1 MADRAVVVSN
11 ALCFLCN
18 KFGKTGSRLLKT
30 ALLDF
35 YDVKVVCD
43 AKCQLIED
51 IEVLKSSLTTVTFPH
66 VPRRRDGEARMSREL
81 DDIFTLLTFL
91 DEQKLLSKLPR
102 YVADNPDAIP
112 PIRLYDSDLNGIITM
127 IRRLADRVDEYSSV
141 LATVSRELQL
151 LQARYA
157 DQWLRCDQQPRQ
169 SATVQPPVERPSA
182 DYNQTAAQKSA
193 VASNVP
199 DWAAMASTPFA
210 HANRFDAL
218 RSADDDDDGHSD
230 AAGQADSF
238 TVTRSRR
245 GRRRARQQSSTN
257 QAMQQ
262 QQQQQQHQDRQQQQQ
277 QPPRARARL
286 LLGKSV
292 NTAMKISAAKQIRK
306 KAVFCV
312 DNISTDCSVDDIKS
326 FVSGLSVQVLTC
338 YEVKP
343 RRRRGDD
350 EVISD
355 RRAFRLCIFDE
366 DRNRLLVDSVWP
378 DSVSISEWFFKS
390 QQRAEQ
396 EQQMDKRRKVATDDV
411 PALSAEG
418 ASVPVTSVATSPTA
432 QLDKSSD
439 ETVVEIH
446 MDSDGV

>member
-1 MADRAVVVSN
+1 MADSVVVVNN

-18 KFGKTGSRLLKT
+18 KFGKTGLKLLKS

-66 VPRRRDGEARMSREL
+66 VPRRRDGETRMSREL
-81 DDIFTLLTFL
+81 DDILTLLTFL

-102 YVADNPDAIP
+102 YVADNPDDIP
-112 PIRLYDSDLNGIITM
+112 PIRLYDSDLNGLITM

-141 LATVSRELQL
+141 LSIVSRELQL
-151 LQARYA
+151 LQARCA
-157 DQWLRCDQQPRQ
+157 DQLPMCDQQPRQ
-169 SATVQPPVERPSA
+169 SASVQPPIERSSA
-182 DYNQTAAQKSA
+182 DHNLTTEQPSA

-218 RSADDDDDGHSD
+218 RSADDDDGHSD
-230 AAGQADSF
+230 ATGQAYSF
-238 TVTRSRR
+238 TAARSRR

-257 QAMQQ
+257 QAV
-262 QQQQQQHQDRQQQQQ
+262 QQQQQ
-277 QPPRARARL
+277 QPPYARARL

-292 NTAMKISAAKQIRK
+292 NTDMKISAAKQIRK

-312 DNISTDCSVDDIKS
+312 DNVSTDCSVDDIKS
-326 FVSGLSVQVLTC
+326 FVSGLSVKVLTC

-355 RRAFRLCIFDE
+355 RKAFRLCICDE
-366 DRNRLLVDSVWP
+366 DRNRLLDDSVWP

-411 PALSAEG
+411 RALSAGG
-418 ASVPVTSVATSPTA
+418 ASAPVTSVATSPTA
-432 QLDKSSD
+432 QLDNSSD
-439 ETVVEIH
+439 ETIVEIH